1 MPQNFIREVR
11 RMKDFARKNNFKG
24 LKDFHYAYAYGYR
37 YSDYSKDPSIFSAN
51 WYNLPDVNLVMN
63 QLTEDWQADKL
74 PLSIELEDEKIKITH
89 TSLPSS
95 PVTLTLFPETAYLLG
110 FAESLDDPNGRV
122 LTFTDNSSK
131 YAPHVPHGFADLVEE
146 KLRHL
151 LRQLEAPADIVYKMH
166 DIYNKMINMM
176 EEKMKEKDQ
185 QCLEAKNKLEQD
197 KDSLCETS
205 KISLLEDHH
214 HELNELHVKT
224 EDTINNLRRFY
235 EREMLSLNNKHDSEV
250 SKQAKEFN
258 DQMDLTIDSH
268 NKEMNRMKQEHQQEL
283 IDNQTV
289 TQHLKEMDG
298 SQHKVDM
305 DELNVH
311 NQNSLGMVQEE
322 PMIVD
327 FKDRVDKH
335 ITSIQNFDEDAM
347 TYSKWNL
354 KGVIIDSTVKD
365 IGDNESLFVVKLQDY
380 SGTIEIAGFGKNG
393 TEMGKF
399 LEVGKQYYVEMV
411 ERIDNGNM
419 DLDEIVK
426 MNDVSPT
433 NLTVTI
439 HNTSFKVKFV
449 EV

>member
-1 MPQNFIREVR
+1 
-11 RMKDFARKNNFKG
+11 
-24 LKDFHYAYAYGYR
+24 
-37 YSDYSKDPSIFSAN
+37 
-51 WYNLPDVNLVMN
+51 
-63 QLTEDWQADKL
+63 
-74 PLSIELEDEKIKITH
+74 
-89 TSLPSS
+89 
-95 PVTLTLFPETAYLLG
+95 
-110 FAESLDDPNGRV
+110 
-122 LTFTDNSSK
+122 
-131 YAPHVPHGFADLVEE
+131 
-146 KLRHL
+146 
-151 LRQLEAPADIVYKMH
+151 
-166 DIYNKMINMM
+166 
-176 EEKMKEKDQ
+176 
-185 QCLEAKNKLEQD
+185 
-197 KDSLCETS
+197 
-205 KISLLEDHH
+205 
-214 HELNELHVKT
+214 
-224 EDTINNLRRFY
+224 
-235 EREMLSLNNKHDSEV
+235 
-250 SKQAKEFN
+250 
-258 DQMDLTIDSH
+258 
-268 NKEMNRMKQEHQQEL
+268 
-283 IDNQTV
+283 
-289 TQHLKEMDG
+289 MDG

-439 HNTSFKVKFV
+439 HNTNFKVKFV

>member
-1 MPQNFIREVR
+1 MTF
-11 RMKDFARKNNFKG
+11 
-24 LKDFHYAYAYGYR
+24 
-37 YSDYSKDPSIFSAN
+37 
-51 WYNLPDVNLVMN
+51 
-63 QLTEDWQADKL
+63 
-74 PLSIELEDEKIKITH
+74 
-89 TSLPSS
+89 
-95 PVTLTLFPETAYLLG
+95 FPETAYLLG

-283 IDNQTV
+283 HQTV
-289 TQHLKEMDG
+289 TEMDG

-311 NQNSLGMVQEE
+311 NQNSLGMVQGEE

-335 ITSIQNFDEDAM
+335 ITPIQNFDEDAM

-393 TEMGKF
+393 AEMRKF
-399 LEVGKQYYVEMV
+399 LEVGKQYYVDLV